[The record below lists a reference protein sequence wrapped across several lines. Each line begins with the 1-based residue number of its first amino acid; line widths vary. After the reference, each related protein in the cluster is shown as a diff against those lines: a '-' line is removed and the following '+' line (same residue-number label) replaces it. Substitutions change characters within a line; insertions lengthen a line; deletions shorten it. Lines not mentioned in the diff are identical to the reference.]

1 MTMSNDPAGGEE
13 RKRASSKREDG
24 REAERSDEEL
34 TQEVATAAEPWV
46 ERLARFG
53 YFAKGVVY
61 IAVGWLSMQ
70 AAIGVGGTTTDTEG
84 ALSAIFRQPLGPL
97 LLAVVG
103 VGLICYS
110 AWRVGQGLFDF
121 ERKGRDLHGLV
132 KRTGYLGSAL
142 AYGTLAFTAI
152 SQAIGLATTGGRS
165 QEDWTALVL
174 ARPAGRYL
182 VIAAGVVLAALAIN
196 AAVVALRGLFR
207 RKLKLEEMSEAAE
220 GWASTLAVSG
230 LLARGLVFGLLAIFF
245 VQAGWESDA
254 SEAGGLSQVLV
265 AIASQPQGPW
275 LLGATAAGLVAYGLF
290 ALVQARY
297 RRISVP
303 QSEE

>member
-1 MTMSNDPAGGEE
+1 MTMSSDPAGSEE
-13 RKRASSKREDG
+13 RCAG
-24 REAERSDEEL
+24 ANREAGSEANQSGEEL
-34 TQEVATAAEPWV
+34 TQDVATAAEPWV
-46 ERLARFG
+46 DRLARFG

-61 IAVGWLSMQ
+61 IVVGWLSLQ

-84 ALSAIFRQPLGPL
+84 ALAAIFRQPAGPL

-121 ERKGRDLHGLV
+121 ERKGRDLRGLV

-142 AYGTLAFTAI
+142 GYGTLAVTAL
-152 SQAIGLATTGGRS
+152 SQAIGLATSGGRS

-174 ARPAGRYL
+174 ARPSGRYL
-182 VIAAGVVLAALAIN
+182 VIAAGVVLAALAVN

-220 GWASTLAVSG
+220 GWAATLAVSG

-245 VQAGWESDA
+245 VQAGWEADP
-254 SEAGGLSQVLV
+254 SEAGGLSEVLV

-275 LLGATAAGLVAYGLF
+275 LLGATAAGLIAYGLF

-303 QSEE
+303 QAEE